1 MTSQNEVVVNDGA
14 IFGMISRHRILLF
27 SSPLWFAAI
36 LIILARYAGQ
46 NVRDVIQFM
55 TASPLR

>member
-1 MTSQNEVVVNDGA
+1 MASDNEVIAHEAA
-14 IFGMISRHRILLF
+14 IFRLISRHRILFF
-27 SSPLWFAAI
+27 SSPLWVAAI
-36 LIILARYAGQ
+36 LVILARFAGQ